1 MPLKFPMLVARLD
14 TIDDLIVELEL
25 VRRGAPASN
34 LGPDSRLNPPILPL
48 NVYQQGYNLAVEYNL
63 TFEPPNIYLEKL
75 QQRVEQLLE
84 LYYGWTSLKIAE
96 FITKDKIFDTWEK
109 LVKKT
114 YVDVEAAAEVREN
127 ALIEIVKNGSPTKE
141 TLEELKTLFSP
152 DKYTWVTDSN
162 GETHLL

>member
-1 MPLKFPMLVARLD
+1 MLVARLD
-14 TIDDLIVELEL
+14 TVDDLIVELEL
-25 VRRGAPASN
+25 VRRGATSSR
-34 LGPDSRLNPPILPL
+34 LGAKPRLNPPILTT
-48 NVYQQGYNLAVEYNL
+48 NVYKVGYELAVEYNL

-96 FITKDKIFDTWEK
+96 FIVEDKIFDTWKK

-114 YVDVEAAAEVREN
+114 YDDVETAAEVREN
-127 ALIEIVKNGSPTKE
+127 ALIEIVTNGSQTKE

-152 DKYTWVTDSN
+152 DKYKWGTDSR
-162 GETHLL
+162 GITYLQEKQP